1 MGGASTMI
9 SMKMSTMLRTLAAVM
24 VLTASQASAATGDW
38 PQFGFTAEGRRDN
51 TQETILTRKTV
62 PHLVQKWSANIALAQ
77 PSVAVV
83 ANGIVYVA
91 GANGGLYALDAA
103 TGAQLWKSGGSS
115 APAVADGV
123 VYVGSRDGNVY
134 ALDAETGAVRWKA
147 PTGIVE
153 SPISVAGPFV
163 YAVATDGHVAAIDT
177 VAGVVKWTTPPFG
190 SGYRLSAPAVAD
202 GMIFVASTQRLSA
215 FDARTGASL
224 WVQNV
229 GNTYFMSQ
237 PASYKGTII
246 VSDGF
251 TLYAF
256 DAKTGQTRWTSGEGD
271 ARDSSIA
278 LAGGH
283 VYLHDVIGWLQNY
296 DAATGQLVSSTATG
310 LHPLYVTSA
319 IANGVLYM
327 AGNYNSGQQTT
338 AYDTRTGK
346 QLWQDTSTGTAVPIV
361 SNGMLY
367 VGSASQFTA
376 YGLP

>member
-1 MGGASTMI
+1 
-9 SMKMSTMLRTLAAVM
+9 MSTMLRTLAAAM

-38 PQFGFTAEGRRDN
+38 PQYGFTAQGHRDN

-91 GANGGLYALDAA
+91 GHNGGLYALDAA

-115 APAVADGV
+115 TPAVADGV

-153 SPISVAGPFV
+153 SPIAVAGPFV
-163 YAVATDGHVAAIDT
+163 YAVATDGHVAAIDAVT
-177 VAGVVKWTTPPFG
+177 GVVKWTTPPFG
-190 SGYRLSAPAVAD
+190 SGYRLSGPAVAD
-202 GMIFVASTQRLSA
+202 GVVFVASMQRLSA

-224 WVQNV
+224 WVRNV
-229 GNTYFMSQ
+229 GNTSFMSQ
-237 PASYKGTII
+237 PVSYKGTII

-256 DAKTGQTRWTSGEGD
+256 DAKTGETRWTSGEGD
-271 ARDSSIA
+271 TRDSSIA

-283 VYLHDVIGWLQNY
+283 VYLQEADGLLENF
-296 DAATGQLVSSTATG
+296 DATTGQLVSFTPASNCGRTRPPEPQCQSYRTAC
-310 LHPLYVTSA
+310 S
-319 IANGVLYM
+319 M
-327 AGNYNSGQQTT
+327 S
-338 AYDTRTGK
+338 
-346 QLWQDTSTGTAVPIV
+346 AVPA
-361 SNGMLY
+361 SSPPTACRDRALRMRRPQLNPTFAALA
-367 VGSASQFTA
+367 SARNER
-376 YGLP
+376 